1 LTARLANEFKRQIEE
16 LTLVPST
23 GGVFELS
30 LDGDLVYSKKATGK
44 FPDEAWAAET
54 VRKKLSGK

>member
-1 LTARLANEFKRQIEE
+1 MNEFKRQIEE

-30 LDGDLVYSKKATGK
+30 LDDDLAYSKKATGK
-44 FPDEAWAAET
+44 FPDEAWAVEA
-54 VRKKLSGK
+54 VRKRLGK

>member
-1 LTARLANEFKRQIEE
+1 MSEFKLQIEE

-44 FPDEAWAAET
+44 FPDETWAVET
-54 VRKKLSGK
+54 VRKRLGK

>member
-1 LTARLANEFKRQIEE
+1 LAARIVSEFKLQIEE

-30 LDGDLVYSKKATGK
+30 LDGDLAYSKKATGK
-44 FPDEAWAAET
+44 FPDEAWAVET
-54 VRKKLSGK
+54 VRKQLGK